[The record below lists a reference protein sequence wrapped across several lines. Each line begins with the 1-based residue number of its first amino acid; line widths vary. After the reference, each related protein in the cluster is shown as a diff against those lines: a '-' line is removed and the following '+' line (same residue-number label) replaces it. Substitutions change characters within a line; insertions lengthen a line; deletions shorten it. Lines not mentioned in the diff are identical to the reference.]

1 MLVKYFGWGC
11 RAYQNENSGFN
22 FDSLKALLNSAKVVF
37 FTYYTAFFL
46 YEFTLE
52 NLVAWRI
59 TIRTGLRS
67 LAKRLYK
74 ICSGYSHIYFITSTS
89 IQSNK

>member
-1 MLVKYFGWGC
+1 MLVRYFGWGC

-22 FDSLKALLNSAKVVF
+22 CDSSKALLNSAKVVS
-37 FTYYTAFFL
+37 FTYYTAFFF

-59 TIRTGLRS
+59 TISTRLRS
-67 LAKRLYK
+67 LAKIL
-74 ICSGYSHIYFITSTS
+74 
-89 IQSNK
+89 